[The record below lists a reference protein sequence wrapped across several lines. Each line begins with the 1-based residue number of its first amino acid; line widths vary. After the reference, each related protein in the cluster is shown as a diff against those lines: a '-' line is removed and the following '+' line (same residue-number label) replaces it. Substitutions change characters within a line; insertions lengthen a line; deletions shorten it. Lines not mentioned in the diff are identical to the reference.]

1 MNICLDRGYMFV
13 RKAKEEN
20 GAGRK
25 AEIARVAENLFSKSG
40 YDGVSIRDIAN
51 KAGVN
56 SALVGYHFGT
66 KEQLYRTLFER
77 RYHEIT
83 ALRVAALESAKPG
96 KNTEATLRLI
106 VRAWAGP
113 LLDMLA
119 DPAHRDFVTLLTRE
133 AQDAASDPRRIFR
146 DFLDPAASI
155 CIEALQRAL
164 PNASQDNVVQ
174 GYLWM
179 VACMSSFSAS
189 AQRGQRLGQ
198 GEKLVPDVFLSK
210 LEVFL
215 THGLLELASHKGEPG

>member
-1 MNICLDRGYMFV
+1 MK
-13 RKAKEEN
+13 KAKEEN

-25 AEIARVAENLFSKSG
+25 EEIARVAENLFSKSG

-96 KNTEATLRLI
+96 KSVEARLRSI
-106 VRAWAGP
+106 IRAWAGP

-119 DPAHRDFVTLLTRE
+119 DPAHRDFVTLLARE

-164 PNASQDNVVQ
+164 PNASEDNVVQ

-179 VACMSSFSAS
+179 VACMSSFSSS
-189 AQRGQRLGQ
+189 AHRGQRLGQ
-198 GEKLVPDVFLSK
+198 KGMLVPEVFLSK

-215 THGLLELASHKGEPG
+215 TQGLLELARHKGESGRAS